1 MANLNLERH
10 LKEGSGLKK
19 FRMGLGG
26 VCFVAAATFVMIHL
40 GFMKEDISFTG
51 RPKPFL
57 TRENLW
63 LVNAGLGI
71 VGGVLCGYKRPL
83 FAILTGLLA
92 SLAITLAT
100 LFYLSFRDTV
110 FMAEIIIPL
119 LAGLIGV
126 FLYQYLNEKFPKN
139 KQE

>member
-1 MANLNLERH
+1 MANINIERH

-26 VCFVAAATFVMIHL
+26 LCFVVAATFVMIHL
-40 GFMKEDISFTG
+40 GFMKDDISLTG

-63 LVNAGLGI
+63 LVNASLGI
-71 VGGVLCGYKRPL
+71 VGGVLCGYKRFL
-83 FAILTGLLA
+83 FAVITGLVA
-92 SLAITLAT
+92 SLAITQAT
-100 LFYLSFRDTV
+100 LLYLSYRDSI

>member
-26 VCFVAAATFVMIHL
+26 VCFVVAATFVMIHL
-40 GFMKEDISFTG
+40 GFMKEDISLTG
-51 RPKPFL
+51 RPKQFL

-63 LVNAGLGI
+63 IVNACLGI
-71 VGGVLCGYKRPL
+71 VGGFLCGYKRPL

-92 SLAITLAT
+92 TLAITLAT

-110 FMAEIIIPL
+110 FMAEIVLPL

-126 FLYQYLNEKFPKN
+126 FLYQYLNEKFPK
-139 KQE
+139 KTD

>member
-1 MANLNLERH
+1 
-10 LKEGSGLKK
+10 
-19 FRMGLGG
+19 
-26 VCFVAAATFVMIHL
+26 VAATFVMIHL
-40 GFMKEDISFTG
+40 GFMKDDISLTG

-63 LVNAGLGI
+63 LVNASLGI
-71 VGGVLCGYKRPL
+71 VGGVLCGYKRFL
-83 FAILTGLLA
+83 IAILTGLLS

-100 LFYLSFRDTV
+100 LFYLSFRESI